1 MGHIPRRLFV
11 IEPHLD
17 IQLLAAVVHQF
28 SDGDTAG
35 AHVLHHAIA
44 VLLPGQNQ
52 PIDII
57 REQIEH
63 FALFALRV
71 IFVVGNQGLI
81 LVRGGHRLNAGQ
93 HIGKNLVA
101 EGGNK
106 HANRFTP
113 GVKQDFRGA
122 VRDIVVLFH
131 DL

>member
-1 MGHIPRRLFV
+1 MGHVPRRLLV
-11 IEPHLD
+11 IEAHLD
-17 IQLLAAVVHQF
+17 IQLLTAKVHQF
-28 SDGDTAG
+28 SDGNTAG

-44 VLLPGQNQ
+44 VLLAGQNQ
-52 PIDII
+52 PVDVV
-57 REQIEH
+57 REQVEH

-71 IFVVGNQGLI
+71 IFIVGNQGLV
-81 LVRGGHRLNAGQ
+81 LVRGGHRLDAGQ

-106 HANRFTP
+106 HANRFAA

-122 VRDIVVLFH
+122 VGDIVVLFH